1 MKFWIARDEYGE
13 LTLHH
18 NKPEYVYDEH
28 YRMSSWSYGGCIGE
42 IYEKLFPEITFENS
56 PQEIEL
62 KLVSN
67 GICN

>member
-28 YRMSSWSYGGCIGE
+28 YRMSSWVYGGCIGE
-42 IYEKLFPEITFENS
+42 IYEKLFPEITFKNS
-56 PQEIEL
+56 PQ
-62 KLVSN
+62 
-67 GICN
+67 

>member
-18 NKPEYVYDEH
+18 NKPEYVYDEN
-28 YRMSSWSYGGCIGE
+28 YRMSSWSYGGRIGE